1 MFSLHLSDLHWLPG
15 SDETEDLCLHGHA
28 AVMIGDE
35 LLEYDATVSATAL
48 YLLKSTREDHILG
61 AGLQM
66 LPCCGHFLIA
76 NEEKTRVEIVGCNSG
91 VDFSV
96 IHEEDGVRLTTGSG
110 NSVRIPLSEY
120 RAAVFAFADEIER
133 FYRKSKPK
141 KLPTDQFEKDGYLTF
156 WAEWR
161 SLRERV
167 V

>member
-76 NEEKTRVEIVGCNSG
+76 NEEKTRVEIVGCDSG

-96 IHEEDGVRLTTGSG
+96 IHEGDGVRLATESGSC
-110 NSVRIPLSEY
+110 VCIPLSEY

-133 FYRKSKPK
+133 FYQESKPK
-141 KLPTDQFEKDGYLTF
+141 RIPTDKFEKDGYLAF

-161 SLRERV
+161 SLREGAV
-167 V
+167 